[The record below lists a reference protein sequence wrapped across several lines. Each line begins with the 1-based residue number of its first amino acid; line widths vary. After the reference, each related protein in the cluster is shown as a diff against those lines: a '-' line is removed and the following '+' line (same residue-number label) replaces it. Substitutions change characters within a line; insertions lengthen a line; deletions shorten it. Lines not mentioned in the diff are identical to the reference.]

1 MLIIAGALNG
11 LIFLHRERAIRATII
26 LAVTTESLFLPSPA
40 FDDAPDFLSG
50 LDAVLEH
57 PVENENS
64 WVEEFGFMKDSET
77 WAFA

>member
-1 MLIIAGALNG
+1 MNEYTNTLLLASTRSSGDVGALFVG
-11 LIFLHRERAIRATII
+11 CA
-26 LAVTTESLFLPSPA
+26 PA

-64 WVEEFGFMKDSET
+64 GVEGFGEDSET
-77 WAFA
+77 WAFT